1 MKQWAAVALV
11 LLAVAGSGCRDAKVE
26 RNSDTAVLGG
36 NAPHDASAP
45 AWTDAQ
51 GQPIPVPPAPA
62 QARPQRARTGDDA
75 AVAAWIT
82 DDHVVASRWTRAA
95 GWTRPEPLER
105 IYGQSSQVGVAG
117 NGRGQAM
124 AVWHHRVGNIHS
136 LRFCRLE
143 GEAWSVP
150 DVVPGALPRPAVGN
164 GSSGENAPRL
174 QMDAQGNVLAQW
186 PSGFH
191 ANEQQVARYTPGEG
205 WSAATSEPLASA
217 RSASPPSP
225 ASSSAR

>member
-1 MKQWAAVALV
+1 MKQWAAIALV
-11 LLAVAGSGCRDAKVE
+11 LLAVAGSGCRDARVVTA
-26 RNSDTAVLGG
+26 SDTAVLGSNG
-36 NAPHDASAP
+36 PHDAAAS
-45 AWTDAQ
+45 AWTDAE
-51 GQPIPVPPAPA
+51 GRPIPPAPAPA
-62 QARPQRARTGDDA
+62 QARLHLARTADDA

-95 GWTRPEPLER
+95 GWTPPEPLER
-105 IYGQSSQVGVAG
+105 IYGHSSQVEVVG

-136 LRFCRLE
+136 LRFSRLE

-150 DVVPGALPRPAVGN
+150 DVLPGALPRPAVAGA
-164 GSSGENAPRL
+164 STGENAPRL
-174 QMDAQGNVLAQW
+174 QMDGKGAVVAQW

-205 WSAATSEPLASA
+205 WSAAASEPLASA

-225 ASSSAR
+225 APSSAR